1 MQDKTFRVALV
12 QMRSNVSV
20 APNVESASQF
30 IREAARGGADYVLT
44 PENTAIMELDPKKL
58 FEAIEPE
65 ESNSALEVFRDLARE
80 CKIWLHIGG
89 MAIRLDD
96 SKAANRSFLISP
108 DGAIAA
114 RYDKI
119 HMFDVDLPGGETYR
133 ESNSYAAGGEGVI
146 ADLPWCRIGM
156 TICYDLRFPGLYRE
170 LALAGAK
177 IITVPSAFTK
187 VTGEAHWHILLRARA
202 IETGC
207 FVLAAAQ
214 GGSHEVGRDTYGHSL
229 VISPW
234 GEILAEAGVD
244 PAVIYAD
251 IDLAKIEKVRGLVPS
266 LQHGRE
272 VDVSSA
278 YCTLPEEAA

>member
-12 QMRSNVSV
+12 QMRSKVSV

-30 IREAARGGADYVLT
+30 IREAAHGGADYVLT

-65 ESNSALEVFRDLARE
+65 EGNSALEVFRDLARE

-214 GGSHEVGRDTYGHSL
+214 GGSHEVGRDTFGHSL

-251 IDLAKIEKVRGLVPS
+251 IDLAKIGEVRGLVPS

-272 VDVSSA
+272 VGISSA
-278 YCTLPEEAA
+278 YCGLPEEAA